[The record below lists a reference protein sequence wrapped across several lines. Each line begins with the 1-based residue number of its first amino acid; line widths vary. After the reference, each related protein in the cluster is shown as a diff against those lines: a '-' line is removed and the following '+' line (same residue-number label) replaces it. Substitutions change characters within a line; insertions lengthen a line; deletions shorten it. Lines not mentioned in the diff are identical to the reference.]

1 MEADLDTLIARNRE
15 ELGEWADRLRWL
27 RRAEA
32 PAFEERRRGL
42 LQRLDPATRWDFSGT
57 KADGRDLSPGCR
69 TCGEGTWA
77 CLFVNGVCNAR
88 CFFCP
93 APQLTRDPPETSG
106 LPFPEVDDFLDYV
119 EHFGFT
125 GVSLSG
131 GEPLLTEER
140 THAFLAGLRAR
151 FGASLYLWL
160 YTNGLLATPERL
172 ARLAAAGLDEIR
184 FNALA
189 TDCDLTAIRAAV
201 GLFPRVT
208 VEIPA
213 PPGEAPRLVR
223 LAEELAAAGVRHLNL
238 HQLRATPHNAQQLA
252 GRDGVTLLHG
262 NRVVVIESELAALEV
277 LAEVQARGLPLAV
290 NCCLSAFRGRHQEAA
305 GRRRAA
311 PRIARPHEQVTLN
324 GYLRALAVRGPAEA
338 LAALVPGLKAR
349 HPAPGRWRLD
359 EGGARLAFHPDL
371 WDDVVRPG
379 LTVEVVYAEAAVL
392 PAVTYRNAFAKVRL
406 NERREL
412 VVERR
417 TAAEPLVIP
426 PADWAAFRALHD
438 PVTPTPTDRAWGG
451 WLAHERLRPGLQP
464 YAECAEPDAPGGR
477 PKQRPQ
483 SPSAV
488 DDEGL

>member
-1 MEADLDTLIARNRE
+1 MEPDLDSLVARNRE
-15 ELGEWADRLRWL
+15 EFGEAFDRLGWL
-27 RRAEA
+27 RLADA
-32 PAFEERRRGL
+32 PAFEERRRAL
-42 LQRLDPATRWDFSGT
+42 LDRLAPSTEWAFEGT
-57 KADGRDLSPGCR
+57 KADGHDLSPGCR
-69 TCGEGTWA
+69 ACGEGTWA

-93 APQLTRDPPETSG
+93 APQATRDPPETSG

-119 EHFGFT
+119 ERFGFT

-140 THAFLAGLRAR
+140 THAFLTALRAR
-151 FGASLYLWL
+151 FGARLHLWL

-189 TDCDLTAIRAAV
+189 TDGDLTAVRAAV

-213 PPGEAPRLVR
+213 PPGEGPRLVQ
-223 LAEELAAAGVRHLNL
+223 LATELAAAGVRHLNL
-238 HQLRATPHNAQQLA
+238 HQLRATPHNARHLVDRA
-252 GRDGVTLLHG
+252 DVTVLHG
-262 NRVVVIESELAALEV
+262 TRAVVIQSELAALEV
-277 LAEVQARGLPLAV
+277 LAEVQARGLAIAV

-311 PRIARPHEQVTLN
+311 PLAARPLEGVTRN
-324 GYLRALAVRGPAEA
+324 GYLRSLAARGPVNALAPVAAA
-338 LAALVPGLKAR
+338 LAARRLPQGSWR
-349 HPAPGRWRLD
+349 HD
-359 EGGARLAFHPDL
+359 EGGTRLVFAAPL

-379 LTVEVVYAEAAVL
+379 LQVEAAYAEAAVL
-392 PAVTYRNAFAKVRL
+392 PSVTYRNAFVKVPL
-406 NERREL
+406 NERRSL

-417 TAAEPLVIP
+417 PAAEPFAVP
-426 PADWAAFRALHD
+426 PAQWASFRALLQPD
-438 PVTPTPTDRAWGG
+438 AAPPTDVPWSG

-464 YAECAEPDAPGGR
+464 YAECAR
-477 PKQRPQ
+477 P
-483 SPSAV
+483 
-488 DDEGL
+488 

>member
-1 MEADLDTLIARNRE
+1 MESDLDTLIARNRD
-15 ELGEWADRLRWL
+15 ELGEHAARLRWL
-27 RRAEA
+27 KRAEA
-32 PAFEERRRGL
+32 PAFEERRRAL
-42 LQRLDPATRWDFSGT
+42 LARLDPATQWAFSGT

-69 TCGEGTWA
+69 ACGEGTWA

-106 LPFPEVDDFLDYV
+106 IPFPEIDDFLDYV

-140 THAFLAGLRAR
+140 TLAFLDALRGR
-151 FGASLYLWL
+151 FGTSLYLWL
-160 YTNGLLATPERL
+160 YSNGLLATPERL
-172 ARLAAAGLDEIR
+172 QRLAATGLDEIR

-189 TDCDLTAIRAAV
+189 TDYDLSAVRNAV

-213 PPGEAPRLVR
+213 PPGEAARLVR
-223 LAEELAAAGVRHLNL
+223 LAEELAALGVRHLNL
-238 HQLRATPHNAQQLA
+238 HQLRATPHNARHLVD
-252 GRDGVTLLHG
+252 RDDVTLLHG
-262 NRVVVIESELAALEV
+262 SRVVVVESELAALEV

-311 PRIARPHEQVTLN
+311 PRVAKPAEGVTPN
-324 GYLRALAVRGPAEA
+324 GYVRAVSATGSADALAGAVAALRARTT
-338 LAALVPGLKAR
+338 
-349 HPAPGRWRLD
+349 APGTWRLD
-359 EGGARLAFHPDL
+359 EGGARLRFHASL

-379 LTVEVVYAEAAVL
+379 LRVEVQYSEAAVL
-392 PAVTYRNAFAKVRL
+392 PAVTYRNAFEKLRL
-406 NERREL
+406 SERREL

-417 TAAEPLVIP
+417 PAAPPFALEPDEWP
-426 PADWAAFRALHD
+426 TFRALLD
-438 PVTPTPTDRAWGG
+438 PSTPTPTDGPWGG

-464 YAECAEPDAPGGR
+464 YAEGALP
-477 PKQRPQ
+477 
-483 SPSAV
+483 
-488 DDEGL
+488 